1 MGDISRH
8 RLHPTPVRILV
19 GQVKARV
26 RGSGERRGLGLTTP
40 SLRLPGRIR
49 TQAGPVKAQ
58 ALGSGERRGRALITR
73 NPRLL
78 GRTRTQAGPVKEQAL
93 GNGPQPGTGRMAL
106 GNMLPV
112 IRTAMIILAS
122 TPTCIQV
129 PSRPAKC

>member
-1 MGDISRH
+1 MGDTSHR
-8 RLHPTPVRILV
+8 RLHRTPVRILV

-26 RGSGERRGLGLTTP
+26 LGNGEPRGLGLTIP
-40 SLRLPGRIR
+40 SQLVLGRTR
-49 TQAGPVKAQ
+49 TQAGPVKEQ
-58 ALGSGERRGRALITR
+58 ALGSGARLGRALITR

-78 GRTRTQAGPVKEQAL
+78 GRTRTQVSTVKEQAL

-129 PSRPAKC
+129 PSTPAKC